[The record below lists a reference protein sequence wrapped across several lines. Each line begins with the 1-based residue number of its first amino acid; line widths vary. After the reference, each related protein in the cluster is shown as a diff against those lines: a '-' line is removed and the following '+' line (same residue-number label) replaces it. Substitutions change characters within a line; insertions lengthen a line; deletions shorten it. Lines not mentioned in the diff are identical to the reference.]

1 MQVLT
6 DVGPRQ
12 VREHVAIR
20 LAHDVIPPVGS
31 QSEPWPCGTCT
42 DTCGLPHF
50 RTQQLD
56 RLPDTRAFWLV
67 TGLQGALDRLKT
79 RVPPAHAWEHFFYIQ
94 LPEPDISLSLSTP
107 PPLCHT
113 LLQGCVCVARPRDNV
128 RDILHL
134 KCGHVCI
141 CGFHSSKANL
151 NQRHNMWKNDC
162 CKNVGKNVE
171 RMGRDFWQGNK
182 GTQAG
187 HALAQVLK
195 KSLQMDFEN

>member
-1 MQVLT
+1 MIDNT
-6 DVGPRQ
+6 SSKKENR
-12 VREHVAIR
+12 
-20 LAHDVIPPVGS
+20 
-31 QSEPWPCGTCT
+31 
-42 DTCGLPHF
+42 GL
-50 RTQQLD
+50 
-56 RLPDTRAFWLV
+56 
-67 TGLQGALDRLKT
+67 GAMNMES
-79 RVPPAHAWEHFFYIQ
+79 P
-94 LPEPDISLSLSTP
+94 
-107 PPLCHT
+107 
-113 LLQGCVCVARPRDNV
+113 
-128 RDILHL
+128 
-134 KCGHVCI
+134 VCI